1 MIKFIARIALYLT
14 LLDWTGLVA
23 QLNGPPGN
31 PRGLAPYVLVGETGK
46 SLDRSVKALIGK
58 LFLADFEVLGK
69 YSPANDPSQV
79 VLIVTHRKLT
89 NIIDGGPVTGY
100 LGGVL
105 RILVFEKGEFTY
117 IVCQDPQYWLN
128 VYFGAEYPSIGKRV
142 QSVRRD
148 LLKSMPKLRG
158 RFMQPYAPR
167 TADPLEIADL
177 REYRFNKRAP
187 DITGLLVIKEF
198 ESHAQAVST
207 IADYFAGA
215 GTGSLVFKKNYAQ
228 GRSILYGISIDG
240 IGSDRELLSNLP
252 DDDLNYSAALPYEM
266 VLNGYTL
273 YALPLSL
280 RLPLSAPAMSRKQF
294 KKVKKFERQFNQRLT
309 ELF

>member
-1 MIKFIARIALYLT
+1 MLNLAVYAVI
-14 LLDWTGLVA
+14 GLA
-23 QLNGPPGN
+23 GQLNGQTRD

-46 SLDRSVKALIGK
+46 PLDRSLKAVVGK
-58 LFLADFEVLGK
+58 LFLADFEVVGK
-69 YSPANDPSQV
+69 YSPADDPSQV
-79 VLIVTHRKLT
+79 LLIVSHRKLT

-128 VYFGAEYPSIGKRV
+128 VYFGAEYPSIEKRV

-167 TADPLEIADL
+167 TNDPHDFADL
-177 REYRFNKRAP
+177 RQYRYDKRAP
-187 DITGLLVIKEF
+187 DVTGLFVIKEF
-198 ESHAQAVST
+198 DSHATAVST
-207 IADYFAGA
+207 IADYFAETDA
-215 GTGSLVFKKNYAQ
+215 GSLIFKKEYTE
-228 GRSILYGISIDG
+228 GKSILYGINFDG
-240 IGSDRELLSNLP
+240 LGSDQELLSNLP
-252 DDDLNYSAALPYEM
+252 ADDLNYSAALPYELL
-266 VLNGYTL
+266 LNGYTL

-280 RLPLSAPAMSRKQF
+280 RLPLSAPAMSKKQF
-294 KKVKKFERQFNQRLT
+294 KKVKKLERRFNQRLADI
-309 ELF
+309 F